1 MPAWLKDAVFYE
13 IYPQS
18 FKDTNNDG
26 IGDINGIIEKLDY
39 VKELG
44 CNALWINPIYDSP
57 FKDGGYDVRDYKKVA
72 PRYGTNEDL
81 CRLFGEAH
89 KRDIHVL
96 LDLVPG
102 HTSEEHPWFLESKKA
117 ERNEYSDRYVWT
129 NCWFYGINGHPYVG
143 GEADRDGCYMLN
155 FFKCQPALN
164 YGFLNKTQDWQ
175 LSPDDPAC
183 IATRE
188 AMKDVMRFWLDHGCD
203 GFRVDMADSL
213 VKDDD
218 ENKSATGK
226 IWKNIREMLDKEYP
240 EAAIVSEWCNPQQAL
255 KSGFHA
261 DFYLDHQGNG
271 YNTLLRDYETPGGD
285 HSFLKKDGNGDIMR
299 FLLDY
304 LPKYDATKE
313 DGYISF
319 ITCNHDT
326 PRARRTLEIDELK
339 LAWALFLTLPG
350 VPFIYY
356 GDEIGM
362 RYFELPTKE
371 GGYTRTGTRTPMQWT
386 NGKNKGFSEAS
397 SDMLYLPVDESEDAP
412 TVEGQAQDPSSLY
425 NTVKVLT
432 ALRHKY
438 ADLQADGSFEVI
450 YAEKEQFPFVYR
462 RGNLL
467 IAINPSGNKA
477 NATLSDKA
485 FVKEKDPSGSHCA
498 FNEVYSIGGCQISGN
513 SLTINPQSFAVFE
526 LK

>member
-1 MPAWLKDAVFYE
+1 MPAWLKDAIFYE

-18 FKDTNNDG
+18 FNDTNADG

-39 VKELG
+39 VKDLG

-72 PRYGTNEDL
+72 PRYGSNEDL
-81 CRLFGEAH
+81 YRLFGEAH

-143 GEADRDGCYMLN
+143 GEADRDGTYMLN

-304 LPKYDATKE
+304 LPKYDSTKE

-397 SDMLYLPVDESEDAP
+397 SDMLYLPVDKSEDAP
-412 TVEGQAQDPSSLY
+412 TVETQAQDPSSLY
-425 NTVKVLT
+425 NTVKALT

-485 FVKEKDPSGSHCA
+485 FVKEKAPSGSHCA
-498 FNEVYSIGGCQISGN
+498 LNEVYSIGGCQISGN